1 MGDLMSKN
9 YDQASRRLSFFNPYR
24 FIYFFESYLLKKYEE
39 TCFNKFDK
47 ILLLF
52 KKEIKSINS
61 KFKIVTNEKNIAL
74 IEIISKFVSPG
85 LFVIT
90 YLQKLIDTK
99 NCIVK
104 IQ

>member
-1 MGDLMSKN
+1 L
-9 YDQASRRLSFFNPYR
+9 
-24 FIYFFESYLLKKYEE
+24 I
-39 TCFNKFDK
+39 
-47 ILLLF
+47 
-52 KKEIKSINS
+52 INS
-61 KFKIVTNEKNIAL
+61 KFKDVTNEKNIAL
-74 IEIISKFVSPG
+74 MEIISKLVSPG

>member
-1 MGDLMSKN
+1 MQPFENCSK
-9 YDQASRRLSFFNPYR
+9 AGIFFYTSDTWYC
-24 FIYFFESYLLKKYEE
+24 FIL
-39 TCFNKFDK
+39 TCQKEK
-47 ILLLF
+47 IW
-52 KKEIKSINS
+52 KSEILGNGVSVHGNAKN
-61 KFKIVTNEKNIAL
+61 VTNEKNKAL